1 VSTAFIAAA
10 SAYTGRWREGAP
22 GYRHRLPAPSR
33 SENSLMSETVVHS
46 ADDVVAF
53 LKDQHDEIKRLFAE
67 TLNATD
73 AESREKLFFELRRL
87 LAVHEAAE
95 VVVVVVVHPLARR
108 TIAFG
113 QGIADAR
120 LSEEKE
126 AKKQLAG
133 IEKMDATQR
142 NSFKRSRG
150 CSRRCWSTPVMKR
163 PKSSASCKR
172 TLIKATSSVPPPWS
186 DRRAYRTDPAPS
198 RCEFGNGEHR
208 RGPIRGHA
216 GPCPRRTEGDRVE
229 PTETLAFLDG
239 RPLQHTDRNESFE
252 NTGLLIPLD

>member
-1 VSTAFIAAA
+1 MSTAFIAAA

-150 CSRRCWSTPVMKR
+150 CSRRCWSTPGLKR

-186 DRRAYRTDPAPS
+186 GS
-198 RCEFGNGEHR
+198 QSVSHR
-208 RGPIRGHA
+208 PGPI
-216 GPCPRRTEGDRVE
+216 PV
-229 PTETLAFLDG
+229 
-239 RPLQHTDRNESFE
+239 
-252 NTGLLIPLD
+252 